1 MRHIAR
7 REFLLA
13 AGTVGVGL
21 AAPRFAIAQGKKK
34 VVVVGGGIG
43 GCTVASYIRS
53 GDSSIE
59 VTLIEPDKTYHTC
72 FMSNEVLA
80 GQREYESIA
89 FGYDGVRKRGVNVVH
104 DTVTSIDTAARTVKT
119 AGGTSH
125 GYDRLVVAPGIDF
138 KWGAIE
144 GYDAAAAEK
153 MPHAWKAGPQTLL
166 LRKQLEAMPD
176 GGTVMICPPAG
187 AFRCPPGPYE
197 RASLIAQYLKQN
209 KPKSKVLIIDASA
222 KFSKQGLFMGGWK
235 QLYGYGTPNSMIEWV
250 SGDQTDLGIRTVDVA
265 KNTVTT
271 RFGDTHKA
279 DVINLIP
286 PQKAGK
292 IATDSGLTGTGD
304 WCTVDF
310 TTFESTIHKG
320 IHVIGDASAASTMP
334 KSGYSANSQAKVAA
348 AAIVALL
355 KEQQPGTPSYVNTCY
370 SIVGKDYGISVANV
384 YQLGKDDK
392 GAQVIKSVSG
402 GVSPADASAEYRRRE
417 REYAHSWFKNITW
430 EVFG

>member
-1 MRHIAR
+1 MTHIAR
-7 REFLLA
+7 RDFVRA
-13 AGTVGVGL
+13 AGAAGLAL

-34 VVVVGGGIG
+34 VVVVGGGVG
-43 GCTVASYIRS
+43 GCTVASYIRM
-53 GDSSIE
+53 GDPSIE
-59 VTLIEPDKTYHTC
+59 VTLIEPNKTYHTC

-80 GQREYESIA
+80 GERKLESIA

-104 DTVTSIDTAARTVKT
+104 DMVTGIDPAARMVKT
-119 AGGTSH
+119 AGGASH

-153 MPHAWKAGPQTLL
+153 LPHAWKAGPQTVL
-166 LRKQLEAMPD
+166 LRKQLEAMRD
-176 GGTVMICPPAG
+176 GGTVMICPPSG

-197 RASLIAQYLKQN
+197 RASLIAHYLKLH
-209 KPKSKVLIIDASA
+209 KPKSKVLIVDASA
-222 KFSKQGLFMGGWK
+222 KFSKQGLFLGGWK

-250 SGDQTDLGIRTVDVA
+250 SGEQTDQGIRKVDVA
-265 KNTVTT
+265 NMSATT

-292 IATDSGLTGTGD
+292 IATDAGLTGSGD
-304 WCTVDF
+304 WCPVDMA
-310 TTFESTIHKG
+310 TFESKIHKG
-320 IHVIGDASAASTMP
+320 IHVIGDASVASTMP

-355 KEQQPGTPSYVNTCY
+355 KGEQPGTPSYVNTCY

-384 YQLGKDDK
+384 YALAQDDK

-417 REYAHSWFKNITW
+417 REYAHSWFKNITYD
-430 EVFG
+430 VFG